1 MSKLMPMT
9 LLRKFSRF
17 ALLFALAAF
26 IAACATS
33 PPRTADEIAADKQIE
48 LAVKQQLADD
58 PGIYAAHIEVSVSRG
73 VVTLSGFVMEAKDLF
88 GATRIAARVPGVT
101 SVNNQM
107 ELEVFGRGGK
117 GGG

>member
-1 MSKLMPMT
+1 M
-9 LLRKFSRF
+9 
-17 ALLFALAAF
+17 FALAAF

-33 PPRTADEIAADKQIE
+33 PPRTVDEIAADKQIE
-48 LAVKQQLADD
+48 IAVKQELADA
-58 PGIYAAHIEVSVSRG
+58 PNIYAAHIEVSVKRG

-88 GATRIAARVPGVT
+88 GATGIAARVPGVT